1 MRSERK
7 KKHEK
12 RREADRYD
20 EENGIGGLG
29 PNGGIDGIFE
39 FSGK

>member
-1 MRSERK
+1 VRE
-7 KKHEK
+7 EK
-12 RREADRYD
+12 TRERREAERYD

-29 PNGGIDGIFE
+29 PNGGINGIFE